1 MLGVFLDR
9 DSVDRG
15 DLDFSS
21 LDNVI
26 DDWQFYGLTRPD
38 DLVDRIQ
45 TADIIISNK
54 VVLDENAFQAAA
66 NLKLVCVAAT
76 GTNNVDIAVAR
87 RHGRDA
93 FRTRR

>member
-54 VVLDENAFQAAA
+54 VYQNWAFVHSIPFKYSVIQF
-66 NLKLVCVAAT
+66 VY
-76 GTNNVDIAVAR
+76 II
-87 RHGRDA
+87 
-93 FRTRR
+93 TRYCITIISIII